1 MRNLIF
7 LLFFTLP
14 SILTAQEFD
23 GICLIKSENS
33 SWSGVMTEQGVLTVA
48 HPDKKESVC
57 FFSDGANLVGVPGT
71 LIKKNDQVDIAIYR
85 VEVPK
90 WAKVKKHKIGKIK
103 APSATIIGYIGGTR
117 TIRSGQYVSDGV
129 VNGVTVVTYGCQATS
144 GMSGSPAFYN
154 EEVIGIQFGGNSTS
168 TDCVSVEEINKFLEL
183 K

>member
-1 MRNLIF
+1 MRILILLSVLIF
-7 LLFFTLP
+7 P

-23 GICLIKSENS
+23 GVCLMRSENS

-48 HPDKKESVC
+48 HPNKKESVC
-57 FFSDGANLVGVPGT
+57 FFSDGTNLVGIPGT
-71 LIKKNDQVDIAIYR
+71 LIRENSNVDIAIYR

-103 APSATIIGYIGGTR
+103 APSATIIGYIVGTR
-117 TIRSGQYVSDGV
+117 TIRSGPYVSDGV

-154 EEVIGIQFGGNSTS
+154 NEVIGIQFGGNSTS